1 MLAIKTIGQGRKPIS
16 DKPLLLKSQIMV
28 FEKKKRNIRY
38 TFFFS
43 PADIVGVATFIFS
56 FAHSAPKPNPNPVI
70 K

>member
-28 FEKKKRNIRY
+28 FEKKKI
-38 TFFFS
+38 FAIPFFS

-56 FAHSAPKPNPNPVI
+56 LRAAPKLNPNPVI

>member
-28 FEKKKRNIRY
+28 FEKKKKI
-38 TFFFS
+38 FAIPFFS
-43 PADIVGVATFIFS
+43 PVDIVGVATFIFS
-56 FAHSAPKPNPNPVI
+56 LRAAPKLNPNPVI

>member
-28 FEKKKRNIRY
+28 FEKKKKKY
-38 TFFFS
+38 SLYLFFS

-56 FAHSAPKPNPNPVI
+56 LRAAPKLNPNPVI